1 MRPLMTPGV
10 GIGCAVVAGEAP
22 AAFVSPAGRTAVIGS
37 SATPGKSVTTIAN
50 SFAGCPP
57 TGGETQRIPNGVPS
71 GMVRIALGSAGRLKP
86 TSVSF
91 VSTPGFTARGSAWV
105 TYGRPLI
112 SMLYVQ

>member
-1 MRPLMTPGV
+1 MRPLITLGI

-71 GMVRIALGSAGRLKP
+71 GMVRIALGSAGRVKATQGRLGFAP
-86 TSVSF
+86 GGTS
-91 VSTPGFTARGSAWV
+91 RGRRRGPRG
-105 TYGRPLI
+105 GRWG
-112 SMLYVQ
+112 